1 MLPPFQNANLIDLN
15 PIQLLGLEA
24 LHERNIYHC
33 DLKPENI
40 LIASSGSLVIADFG
54 LAVHQPRSQLC
65 KGPFGTAHYSAREV
79 WSRFQPAYADIW
91 SYGAILLQMMLG
103 TPEASAPLF
112 KGRFQVLTCR
122 FTAFLR
128 F

>member
-1 MLPPFQNANLIDLN
+1 MGTD

-40 LIASSGSLVIADFG
+40 LIASSGNLVIADFG
-54 LAVHQPRSQLC
+54 LAIHQQKSQLC

-103 TPEASAPLF
+103 TPEVSTLWF
-112 KGRFQVLTCR
+112 KHAFQRLTCGLA
-122 FTAFLR
+122 AFLR
-128 F
+128 LRS